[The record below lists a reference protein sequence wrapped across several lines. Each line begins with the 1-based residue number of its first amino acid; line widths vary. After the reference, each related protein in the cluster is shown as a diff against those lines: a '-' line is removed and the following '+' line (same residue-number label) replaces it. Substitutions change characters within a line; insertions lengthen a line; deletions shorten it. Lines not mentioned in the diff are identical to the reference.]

1 MIEFDLIQPNGIQM
15 QNVVDKPT
23 MASTK
28 KSYLDVSVGPKTTLQ
43 TITSTKALLPAASL
57 SSRKQMVVR
66 NLDPIRTIRIGS
78 TSITAKIGTLVE
90 PLEEIVIQIS
100 SESSIDIYAIATGAE
115 VKVEVIES

>member
-28 KSYLDVSVGPKTTLQ
+28 KSCLDISVGPKTTLQ
-43 TITSTKALLPAASL
+43 TVTSTKALLPAASL
-57 SSRKQMVVR
+57 SNRKQMVVR

-100 SESSIDIYAIATGAE
+100 SESPIDIYAIATGAE